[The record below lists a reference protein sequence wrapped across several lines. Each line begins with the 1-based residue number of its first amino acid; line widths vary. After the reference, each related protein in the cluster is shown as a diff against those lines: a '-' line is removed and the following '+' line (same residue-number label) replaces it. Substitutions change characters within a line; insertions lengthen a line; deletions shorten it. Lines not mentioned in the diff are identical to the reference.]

1 MNYNQNFSFKKAVV
15 CLSSVSVIF
24 CSLVL
29 LANEPS
35 SETQRAPRN
44 LINRTSDTST
54 QQTTS
59 TGDSFSEY
67 GFQDFQSAIDRRN
80 RGRPLPISTTNP
92 ELAQFQKNIQTQIE
106 KCEQEA
112 DDASD
117 GCNENKDQ
125 GLINWRQMAN
135 GLVIQLGAQ
144 AAADINFACSSMGKI
159 AAVANAALGVFNG
172 QCSAGYLSCSS
183 ACGEANDNIRYLER
197 ASYADNV
204 AFTEAARERLRPVQR
219 QCGILQGY
227 LSSTSA
233 NIMNTVGA
241 LKNAQECQKLTA
253 NDPLAE
259 ICKSDPSNP
268 LCKGNTPTDCA
279 DPYQS
284 QNNLVC
290 VCSKN
295 SRDPRCGGKYS
306 QLVNN
311 SLSTR
316 SVQGLDGTGNKIDS
330 PDIGDVQDFGVALE
344 SSNTGAQDSGA
355 GLNRGQGGRGGS
367 GLDSGGGQGGGRA
380 SGGGGSGSFNTA
392 IKKGF
397 GYGGGG
403 GGGGRGGSPGS
414 GDGRAVAGAGAGNFT
429 SLASLKQFLPGGS
442 MDPSKRNLSGA
453 IGEDGL
459 TDPMSNNFRKVN
471 VRFFSLSPTLGFGP

>member
-1 MNYNQNFSFKKAVV
+1 MNFNLKTSFKKAMV

-24 CSLVL
+24 FGSVLVAQAESGQKSAPARAFVSERL
-29 LANEPS
+29 DS
-35 SETQRAPRN
+35 S
-44 LINRTSDTST
+44 
-54 QQTTS
+54 QTTS
-59 TGDSFSEY
+59 TSDSSSDS
-67 GFQDFQSAIDRRN
+67 GSQSFRDAVDSAQ
-80 RGRPLPISTTNP
+80 RGKPLPISATNP
-92 ELAQFQKNIQTQIE
+92 ELAQFQKSIQTQIE
-106 KCEQEA
+106 KCEQETI
-112 DDASD
+112 DASD
-117 GCNENKDQ
+117 GCNENKDK
-125 GLINWRQMAN
+125 GLIDWRQMAN
-135 GLVIQLGAQ
+135 GLVIQMGAQ
-144 AAADINFACSSMGKI
+144 AAGDINFACSSMGKI
-159 AAVANAALGVFNG
+159 AAMANAALGVFNG

-183 ACGEANDNIRYLER
+183 ACGDAHDNIRYLER

-219 QCGILQGY
+219 QCGVLQGY

-268 LCKGNTPTDCA
+268 LCKGNTPTDCS
-279 DPYQS
+279 DPNQA

-295 SRDPRCGGKYS
+295 SRDPRCGGKFS

-311 SLSTR
+311 SLSNPPG
-316 SVQGLDGTGNKIDS
+316 QGLDGAGNNVGS
-330 PDIGDVQDFGVALE
+330 PEIGDVQDFGVALE
-344 SSNTGAQDSGA
+344 SSNTGAGDGGA
-355 GLNRGQGGRGGS
+355 GLNRGQGGRGGG
-367 GLDSGGGQGGGRA
+367 GLDSSAGQGGARA
-380 SGGGGSGSFNTA
+380 GGGGGSGSFNTA
-392 IKKGF
+392 INRGF

-403 GGGGRGGSPGS
+403 GGGGSGRSPGS
-414 GDGRAVAGAGAGNFT
+414 GEGRAGGAGTGNFT
-429 SLASLKQFLPGGS
+429 KLANLKQFLPGGA

-453 IGEDGL
+453 VGADGL